1 MDSEGEISKVKDD
14 LNETLIGVLLADINL
29 YFSESTSC
37 KDRSRVE
44 AKDTGLTSV
53 SDLELVIMVA
63 SPCRTS
69 SCIII
74 SNILGVGSAI
84 AGERGA
90 TNP

>member
-1 MDSEGEISKVKDD
+1 MD
-14 LNETLIGVLLADINL
+14 TNL
-29 YFSESTSC
+29 YFLEFIPC

-53 SDLELVIMVA
+53 ADLELVIMVA

-74 SNILGVGSAI
+74 SNILGVGSAT

-90 TNP
+90 NNP

>member
-1 MDSEGEISKVKDD
+1 MD
-14 LNETLIGVLLADINL
+14 TNL
-29 YFSESTSC
+29 YYSEFIPC

-44 AKDTGLTSV
+44 AKNMGLTSV
-53 SDLELVIMVA
+53 ADLELLIMVA